1 MSRVFQLFFLFTGLL
16 FFEYSLWSQDT
27 ISLTGQELYADMLGS
42 ASSSAVIALT
52 PELFLVAYDD
62 RNKEKG
68 MIKMG
73 RIYNDTVITFADSVD
88 FVPYQGVDKVGL
100 SRLSTT
106 RFIIS
111 FTLDDRIF
119 LRAGEVID
127 QALIELGG
135 VHSIKS
141 GAVKN
146 FSLVSFSDE
155 RFISAYG
162 DSDSGEGKCT
172 LGTISE
178 DLELSIDSTYRFA
191 GSGFTDTTHIAIDT
205 LSKSSFVISYGNGM
219 GEALLASM
227 DATHMLSFGDPFPFS
242 SNQISNLN
250 VLGITERTFAVVYN
264 DNREKVQ
271 KGAVILGTIGA
282 ENQIS
287 YTGKLFFDD
296 KKPSG
301 ISATKL
307 TSYEFIIS
315 YNGGWDDWHGYVI
328 RATVLG
334 DTVIFSDNTMF
345 NSEPPSNSLSPLTSL
360 NNRDFLVTYL
370 NRNTF
375 KGYARVGSTNEFID
389 VTQVEPIPGPSFSLY
404 PNPARD
410 IVHLQWD
417 SPQGKVVIRVLDI
430 NGRTMMSR
438 EFRSSHITLPLGNY
452 PKGIYFIQI
461 SDGNSVVSRKLLI
474 Q

>member
-16 FFEYSLWSQDT
+16 FCEYSLWSQDT

-62 RNKEKG
+62 RSSEKG
-68 MIKMG
+68 ILKMG
-73 RIYNDTVITFADSVD
+73 RIYNDTVITFEDSVD
-88 FVPYQGVDKVGL
+88 FVPYMGVEKVGL
-100 SRLSTT
+100 SRLSPS

-146 FSLVSFSDE
+146 FSLVSFSDNL
-155 RFISAYG
+155 FVSAYG
-162 DSDSGEGKCT
+162 ESDSAEGKCS

-178 DLELSIDSTYRFA
+178 NLELSIDSTYIFA
-191 GSGFTDTTHIAIDT
+191 NAGLTDTTLIAIDT
-205 LSKSSFVISYGNGM
+205 LSKSRFVISYGNEG

-227 DATHMLSFGDPFPFS
+227 NEALALSFGDPFSFT
-242 SNQISNLN
+242 NNKVHNLN
-250 VLGITERTFAVVYN
+250 VLGITERKFAVVFN
-264 DNREKVQ
+264 DDMEGVQ
-271 KGAVILGTIGA
+271 KGAVILGTVLA
-282 ENQIS
+282 DDQIS

-389 VTQVEPIPGPSFSLY
+389 VTHVKVFPGPSFSLY

-417 SPQGKVVIRVLDI
+417 SPGGRVVIRVLDI
-430 NGRTMMSR
+430 NGRTLLSR
-438 EFRSSHITLPLGNY
+438 EFGGSHITLPLGNY
-452 PKGIYFIQI
+452 PKGIYLIQLI
-461 SDGNSVVSRKLLI
+461 NGNSVISRKLLL

>member
-1 MSRVFQLFFLFTGLL
+1 
-16 FFEYSLWSQDT
+16 
-27 ISLTGQELYADMLGS
+27 MLGS

-62 RNKEKG
+62 RSREKG
-68 MIKMG
+68 ILKMG
-73 RIYNDTVITFADSVD
+73 RIYNDTVITFEDSVD
-88 FVPYQGVDKVGL
+88 FVPYQGVEKVGL
-100 SRLSTT
+100 SRLSPS

-141 GAVKN
+141 GAVNN
-146 FSLVSFSDE
+146 FSLVSFSDNL
-155 RFISAYG
+155 FISVYG
-162 DSDSGEGKCT
+162 ENDSGEGKCS
-172 LGTISE
+172 LGTISDE
-178 DLELSIDSTYRFA
+178 LEVSIDSTYIFA
-191 GSGFTDTTHIAIDT
+191 NEGFTDTTQISIDT
-205 LSKSSFVISYGNGM
+205 LSKSRFVISYGNER
-219 GEALLASM
+219 GEALLASL
-227 DATHMLSFGDPFPFS
+227 DSTQMLSFGDPFPFTN
-242 SNQISNLN
+242 NQFYNLN
-250 VLGITERTFAVVYN
+250 VLGITERKFAVVFN
-264 DNREKVQ
+264 DDLEGVQ
-271 KGAVILGTIGA
+271 KGAVILGIILA
-282 ENQIS
+282 DDQIS
-287 YTGKLFFDD
+287 YTEKLFFDD

-389 VTQVEPIPGPSFSLY
+389 ATQVEVIPGPSFSLY

-410 IVHLQWD
+410 VVHLQWD
-417 SPQGKVVIRVLDI
+417 SPQGRVAIRVMDL
-430 NGRTMMSR
+430 NGRTLLSR
-438 EFRSSHITLPLGNY
+438 ELSVSHITLPVGNY
-452 PKGIYFIQI
+452 PNGIYLIQL
-461 SDGNSVVSRKLLI
+461 SDGNSVVSKKLLI

>member
-1 MSRVFQLFFLFTGLL
+1 MSRELQLFFLFFGLL
-16 FFEYSLWSQDT
+16 FCEYSLWSQDT
-27 ISLTGQELYADMLGS
+27 ISLAGQELYADMLGS
-42 ASSSAVIALT
+42 ANSSALIALT

-62 RNKEKG
+62 RSSERG
-68 MIKMG
+68 MLKMG
-73 RIYNDTVITFADSVD
+73 RIHNDTVITFADSVD
-88 FVPYQGVDKVGL
+88 FVPYMGVEKVSL
-100 SRLSTT
+100 SRLSPS

-141 GAVKN
+141 GAVKT
-146 FSLVSFSDE
+146 FSLVSFSDNL
-155 RFISAYG
+155 FVSAYG
-162 DSDSGEGKCT
+162 ESDSGEGKCS

-178 DLELSIDSTYRFA
+178 DLELSIDSTYIFA
-191 GSGFTDTTHIAIDT
+191 AAGFTDTTHIAIDT
-205 LSKSSFVISYGNGM
+205 LSKSRFVISYGVER

-227 DATHMLSFGDPFPFS
+227 DATHILSFGDPFSFT
-242 SNQISNLN
+242 SNQIHNLT
-250 VLGITERTFAVVYN
+250 VLGITERKFAVVYS
-264 DNREKVQ
+264 DDVEGVR
-271 KGAVILGTIGA
+271 KGAVILGAVGA
-282 ENQIS
+282 DDQIFYS
-287 YTGKLFFDD
+287 EKLFFDD

-307 TSYEFIIS
+307 TNYEFIIS

-334 DTVIFSDNTMF
+334 DTVIFSDNTPF

-389 VTQVEPIPGPSFSLY
+389 ATSVEVIPGPSFSLY

-410 IVHLQWD
+410 IVHLRWD
-417 SPQGKVVIRVLDI
+417 NPHGKVTIRVLDI
-430 NGRTMMSR
+430 NGRTLLSR
-438 EFRSSHITLPLGNY
+438 EFSASHITLPLGNY
-452 PKGIYFIQI
+452 PKGLYFIQVN
-461 SDGNSVVSRKLLI
+461 DGTSIVSKKLLV

>member
-16 FFEYSLWSQDT
+16 FCEYSLWAQDT
-27 ISLTGQELYADMLGS
+27 ISLSGQELYADMLGS

-62 RNKEKG
+62 RSSEKG

-73 RIYNDTVITFADSVD
+73 RIHNDTMITFEDSVD
-88 FVPYQGVDKVGL
+88 FVPYMGVEKVGL
-100 SRLSTT
+100 SRLSPS

-127 QALIELGG
+127 QVLIELGG
-135 VHSIKS
+135 VYSINS
-141 GAVKN
+141 GAVN
-146 FSLVSFSDE
+146 DFSLVSFSDNL
-155 RFISAYG
+155 FISVYG
-162 DSDSGEGKCT
+162 ESESGEGRCT
-172 LGTISE
+172 LGSVSE
-178 DLELSIDSTYRFA
+178 DLELSIDSTYIFA
-191 GSGFTDTTHIAIDT
+191 TTGFTDTTHISIDT
-205 LSKSSFVISYGNGM
+205 LSKARFVISFGNER
-219 GEALLASM
+219 GEALLASLDEAM
-227 DATHMLSFGDPFPFS
+227 LLSFGDPFPFTT
-242 SNQISNLN
+242 NQIHNLN
-250 VLGITERTFAVVYN
+250 VLGVTERKFALVYN
-264 DNREKVQ
+264 DDIEGVR
-271 KGAVILGTIGA
+271 KGAVILGTLDA
-282 ENQIS
+282 DDQIS

-307 TSYEFIIS
+307 TNYEFIIS

-334 DTVIFSDNTMF
+334 DTVIFSDNTIY
-345 NSEPPSNSLSPLTSL
+345 NSEPPFNSLSPITSL

-375 KGYARVGSTNEFID
+375 KGYARVGSTNKFRD
-389 VTQVEPIPGPSFSLY
+389 ATHVEEIPGPSFSLY
-404 PNPARD
+404 PNPASD
-410 IVHLQWD
+410 LIHLQWD
-417 SPQGKVVIRVLDI
+417 SPQRLVTVRIMDL
-430 NGRTMMSR
+430 NGRTLLSR
-438 EFRSSHITLPLGNY
+438 ELNASRITLPVGNY
-452 PKGIYFIQI
+452 PKGIYLIQVN
-461 SDGNSVVSRKLLI
+461 DGTSSVTKKLLL